1 MEKYRAI
8 PQGYMTAGAVAKK
21 MGVTVRTLQHYDT
34 DIGLSDVQL
43 RDPALPIP
51 LFRAESKENLAR
63 LLRLDPRN
71 NHLLLYLPADLGS
84 VNNDIREVLVSHLL
98 TDRDKDYISG
108 WIHSGENNRGLAM
121 RLSEALASRDG
132 TVTLE
137 TRDSAD
143 YFASTTSLGVDI
155 LDKFDTRLS
164 MSWDEIAPVL
174 RALWLQEL
182 DGFTHEPVQRKPVNL
197 EGKLSYQVG
206 DKVAFAYGDHD
217 VSGTIEYI
225 GDLGV
230 RIHTGPYAW
239 SHQLV
244 EKDFFEDAVRHDERN
259 VHLFTPEVPEQA
271 APEAPAPEAPAPGP
285 APGTATLYPG
295 EQLIHTSPMRCNL
308 QCFIHTRVL
317 STIVVIFMNSIMTE
331 KAFDTGTKSPLD
343 IFPNPFCIISSLN
356 WLQIPHNVVF
366 QQFMVFQVQTSG
378 IKYLKYGIGILLR

>member
-1 MEKYRAI
+1 M
-8 PQGYMTAGAVAKK
+8 
-21 MGVTVRTLQHYDT
+21 
-34 DIGLSDVQL
+34 
-43 RDPALPIP
+43 
-51 LFRAESKENLAR
+51 
-63 LLRLDPRN
+63 
-71 NHLLLYLPADLGS
+71 
-84 VNNDIREVLVSHLL
+84 LVSHLL

-137 TRDSAD
+137 TGDSAD

-239 SHQLV
+239 SHQLG
-244 EKDFFEDAVRHDERN
+244 EKDCFEDAVRHDERN